1 MILCIGDV
9 LNPTELGTVL
19 SKLET
24 AAAAAEFVDGKQ
36 TAGWHAKLVKHN
48 TQLSNQSAVAET
60 VKATI
65 MQAIQRNVLFQMA
78 VYPQVVRSPL
88 LSRYEVGMSYGNHI
102 DNALMGETER
112 MRSDVSLTL
121 FLSSPES
128 YGGGELVIE
137 TTQGTQ
143 GFKLAAGAMVLYPS
157 STLHRVEPVTDGVR
171 LVAVTWVQSL
181 VRTESDREILFDLDT
196 ARRSIFDKY
205 GKTAEF
211 DLLSK
216 SHANLLR
223 KWAEI

>member
-205 GKTAEF
+205 GKTTEF